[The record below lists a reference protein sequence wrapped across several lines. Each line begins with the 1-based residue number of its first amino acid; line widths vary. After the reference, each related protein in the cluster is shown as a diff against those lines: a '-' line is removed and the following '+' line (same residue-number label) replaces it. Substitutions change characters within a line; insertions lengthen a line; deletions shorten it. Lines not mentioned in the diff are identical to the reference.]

1 MMAITEEKVI
11 KGSVGTEQSIKVT
24 AMQQQGVKGNMKDV
38 PSVDKTLTKDGYAA
52 DAKAVGDALA
62 TKAPD
67 GYGLGGEGEYI
78 TCCHNVFKSGF
89 YRFDDANG
97 TPFDNGTMVVVG
109 AGEESCNQTV
119 VCESGAEKGTI
130 AYRKHSRGGLKL
142 KLWTGNSSTNAID
155 LDRGLGEYFDLGLK
169 WHKVSST
176 SGTVTV
182 YVDGVEKG
190 SYNVSL
196 GTKIQNGDA
205 IALYYRYT
213 NCGGTEKNRVSIY
226 DMKLTVD
233 SENAIDLNMNFNIIG
248 NFRYIAEDDRLYY
261 TINGQKN
268 DLAYCVDKNS
278 TQSKNIDLN
287 KDLLF
292 EQTLAIIDMPSG
304 TSEMTGV
311 RDGDGYFINIEDS
324 TSILIS
330 AMIYNEGETA
340 WEYVNPNFSTGVSYR
355 TTDKHKGLAVY
366 KRLASSG
373 ELQWSTDNQTW
384 NTYAEQVGA
393 RPNTWMPTATDVG
406 ARPNTWTPTASQVG
420 AVPTSRKINGK
431 ALSSDI
437 SLSASDVGAR
447 PSSWMPT
454 ASDVGARPNTW
465 MPTASDVGAAPSGY
479 GLGTGGKF
487 VPSSNVDS
495 VFDGGFWRWDV
506 GNDQTP
512 FQNATMLVVPRVKD
526 ASATQIAFCNAST
539 DKGLMA
545 FRTTTASTIGSW
557 EWLNPPMTLSK
568 DYLTTQRWKRK
579 NIYKKLIS
587 FGTLPASNSK
597 IVDTGID
604 HATYEIVDFDLQIVH
619 SSGDYTYG
627 VTNDFIFGFM
637 KDGTNW
643 AATVTL
649 TSGTDMS
656 KYTGTV
662 EISYVKKG

>member
-420 AVPTSRKINGK
+420 AVPTSRKVNGK
-431 ALSSDI
+431 VLSSDI
-437 SLSASDVGAR
+437 SLSATDVGAR
-447 PSSWMPT
+447 P
-454 ASDVGARPNTW
+454 DTW
-465 MPTASDVGAAPSGY
+465 MPTADDVGAAPSGY
-479 GLGTGGKF
+479 GLGTGGVF
-487 VPSSNVDS
+487 NSSVDS
-495 VFDGGFWRWDV
+495 VFNGGFYRWDT
-506 GNDQTP
+506 NNAQTP
-512 FQNATMLVVPRVKD
+512 FGYATMLVIPRAKD
-526 ASATQIAFCNAST
+526 TSAAQLAFGVAST
-539 DKGLMA
+539 SNGIIA
-545 FRTTTASTIGSW
+545 YRTTTSTTPG
-557 EWLNPPMTLSK
+557 EWKFVNPNMSVGTEYFTINRYKGKS
-568 DYLTTQRWKRK
+568 T
-579 NIYKKLIS
+579 YKKLIS
-587 FGTLPASNSK
+587 FGTLPASGEKNM
-597 IVDTGID
+597 DTGI
-604 HATYEIVDFDLQIVH
+604 AFSGYEIIGCSVQLLH
-619 SSGDYTYG
+619 SSGEYVYFMTP
-627 VTNDFIFGFM
+627 NLIFGFYE
-637 KDGTNW
+637 KDGNW
-643 AATVTL
+643 YATAESHSDL
-649 TSGTDMS
+649 SAY
-656 KYTGTV
+656 KATV
-662 EISYVKKG
+662 EIIYIKKG